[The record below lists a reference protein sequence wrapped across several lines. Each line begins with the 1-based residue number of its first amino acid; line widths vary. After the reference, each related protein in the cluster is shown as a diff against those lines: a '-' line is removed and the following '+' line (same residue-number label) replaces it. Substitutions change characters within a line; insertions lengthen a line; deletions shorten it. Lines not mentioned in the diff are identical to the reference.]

1 MIVLIR
7 GYFNNAVSKL
17 YRSIFST
24 ECPLLKLVS
33 FLVLSS
39 YLIIH
44 TDATS
49 GVFTVSA
56 QGEIHGNLFLL
67 TLLSSF
73 EVFLR
78 RH

>member
-1 MIVLIR
+1 MTVLIT
-7 GYFNNAVSKL
+7 GYFNNAVSMV

-24 ECPLLKLVS
+24 ECPLFKMVS

-56 QGEIHGNLFLL
+56 EGEIHGNLFALIL
-67 TLLSSF
+67 
-73 EVFLR
+73 
-78 RH
+78 